1 MSNQS
6 THNKFFNGNPIIKK
20 KKELINQLLQI
31 IYNLSRKS
39 SPSKTDFQNIENIKK
54 VLVSTLYECRTQEEV
69 FLRHNFKEMIG
80 RELEDKL
87 VSANDFDG
95 FTTYQLLINQATCN
109 FKDDN
114 EKLVITNL
122 LATSFKVQLFS
133 ILNLCQKIRNN
144 TTLSPNELVIINYLT
159 KNLTKFD
166 QIDHVHDT
174 GLDPKSDDI
183 LAAIILHAICK
194 WINKNKTPIKLNFY
208 AVAGSKETRV
218 ARANILKTV
227 IDDNSKWISHNSVQ
241 PQNNNYSFPITE
253 GESVI
258 IGCPDKIDISSVIV
272 KSIELTQ
279 KSLLLITGFMNVDD
293 LPIEYPKNFTW
304 ASQGSHNFSFN
315 IGEILGRKG
324 NSVLDKLKTISPPIY
339 QDDRMITFTN
349 NEWNNLYKLFEKEQ
363 LLKTITSLSAV
374 EFLLTVSAQ
383 TVKNVEGNLTD
394 AFMRSFN
401 IPSEK
406 WSTIYDSFKN

>member
-1 MSNQS
+1 MSNQI
-6 THNKFFNGNPIIKK
+6 TDETKFNGNSIIRK
-20 KKELINQLLQI
+20 KKELIDQLLQI
-31 IYNLSRKS
+31 IYKLSRKL

-69 FLRHNFKEMIG
+69 FFRHNFKEMIG

-87 VSANDFDG
+87 CSANDFDG
-95 FTTYQLLINQATCN
+95 FTTYQFLINQAN
-109 FKDDN
+109 LEFKDDV
-114 EKLVITNL
+114 EKSVITNL
-122 LATSFKVQLFS
+122 LATSFKDQLFG

-144 TTLSPNELVIINYLT
+144 TSLSTNELIMINYLT

-166 QIDHVHDT
+166 QINHVHDT

-194 WINKNKTPIKLNFY
+194 WINKNGMHLKLNFY
-208 AVAGSKETRV
+208 AVAGSKETRI
-218 ARANILKTV
+218 ARANIIKIV

-241 PQNNNYSFPITE
+241 PQNDNYHFPITE

-258 IGCPDKIDISSVIV
+258 IGCPVKIDINSINV
-272 KSIELTQ
+272 KSIELTPR
-279 KSLLLITGFMNVDD
+279 SLLLITGFMNVDD
-293 LPIEYPKNFTW
+293 LPIEYPEDFTW

-324 NSVLDKLKTISPPIY
+324 NSVLDKLTSISSPTY
-339 QDDRMITFTN
+339 QDDRMVTFTN
-349 NEWNNLYKLFEKEQ
+349 NEWNKLYKLFEKET

-374 EFLLTVSAQ
+374 EFLLTVSAN
-383 TVKNVEGNLTD
+383 TVKNIDGDVTD

-401 IPSEK
+401 IPSDK